1 MSWSWK
7 LGRIAA
13 IDVYVH
19 FTFFLL
25 LGWEALRDYQAHGD
39 TAETISGLVFILILF
54 GIVVLHELG
63 HALAARSYGIRTRDI
78 MLLPI
83 GGVARLER
91 MPRDPGQELVV
102 ALAGPAVNVVL
113 AVVIYL
119 VLALGRGLSSFG
131 EALQVGGGFLDRL
144 FWVNVSL
151 AIFNLLPAFP
161 MDGGPGPPRR
171 AGDATR
177 LRPCHPGGRHDRPGC
192 GDPVRGPGLRLRS
205 AADLH
210 RSLRLVRGGPGS
222 EPSAGEPGLGRR
234 SSGQTGRRFGPA
246 INPFGLSRLILTRRI
261 TR

>member
-39 TAETISGLVFILILF
+39 TAEAISGLVFILILF

-102 ALAGPAVNVVL
+102 ALAGAGGQRGARRRYLSRVGSGAGTVAFRRVL
-113 AVVIYL
+113 
-119 VLALGRGLSSFG
+119 S
-131 EALQVGGGFLDRL
+131 
-144 FWVNVSL
+144 
-151 AIFNLLPAFP
+151 
-161 MDGGPGPPRR
+161 
-171 AGDATR
+171 
-177 LRPCHPGGRHDRPGC
+177 
-192 GDPVRGPGLRLRS
+192 
-205 AADLH
+205 
-210 RSLRLVRGGPGS
+210 
-222 EPSAGEPGLGRR
+222 GRR
-234 SSGQTGRRFGPA
+234 WFP
-246 INPFGLSRLILTRRI
+246 
-261 TR
+261 